1 MEELLPFQAHIGQLT
16 PVQRKT
22 FQAISGMEDEYQ
34 SIFSKESLGKIG
46 LAQCTIA
53 LSLKALDKKGFLT
66 KVPEIGHDRYVVTDI
81 IDKLCLRILSG
92 VSVDEM
98 TDRVILAVRNG
109 R

>member
-1 MEELLPFQAHIGQLT
+1 
-16 PVQRKT
+16 
-22 FQAISGMEDEYQ
+22 MEDEYQ

-46 LAQCTIA
+46 LAQSTIA
-53 LSLKALDKKGFLT
+53 LSLKALDEKGFLT

-98 TDRVILAVRNG
+98 TDRVILAAKSS
-109 R
+109 